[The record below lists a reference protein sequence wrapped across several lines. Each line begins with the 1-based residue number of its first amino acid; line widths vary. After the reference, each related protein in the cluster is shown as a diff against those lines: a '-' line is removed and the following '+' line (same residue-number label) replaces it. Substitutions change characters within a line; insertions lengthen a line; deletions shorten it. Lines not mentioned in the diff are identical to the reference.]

1 MKFRKCLAV
10 LIGLALTATGLWAA
24 GDSDS
29 DESAAMAEKEMVL
42 DPTTGEMVEAPRYG
56 GAITYPLNE
65 EYDNA
70 DVVLSGAWAQ
80 GFFHGVL
87 EKLGT
92 PDWGIDRAEYDFSG
106 QSAPLF
112 AMTGQLAESWSQP
125 EPLTY
130 IVKVRQ
136 GVHWHNK
143 PPMNGRELTA
153 DDIVFNYHR
162 LMGLG
167 SGFTE
172 PTQFTQV
179 LKSLSFESITATDES
194 TVVFKLKEPH
204 LNALAAILDDW
215 IAYMYPPEVIK
226 QYGDATDWKNLV
238 GTGPFMLTDVVEG
251 SSMTFIKNPD
261 YWGTDEKYPE
271 NRLPYVDEIRG
282 LLMPEV
288 ATYLAALRSGKLD
301 YVGNGL
307 GYIRSVDQAESL
319 QRTNPEI
326 ELRPIYAATSAAT
339 GLNVNNPPFD
349 DIGVRKAMQMAI
361 NLEEINE
368 AFFKGYADST
378 PHGLIGDG
386 GIGYHIP
393 FDQWPEDLKKVFDYD
408 PEGAEALLDAAGY
421 PRGADGIRFKTVYSH
436 IERYDLNLTELYSL
450 HTGKGSALMS
460 RFGYCH

>member
-1 MKFRKCLAV
+1 MEFRKCLAV

-56 GAITYPLNE
+56 GTITYPLIE
-65 EYDNA
+65 EYDNP
-70 DVVLSGAWAQ
+70 DVVLSGPWGSQ
-80 GFFHGVL
+80 FFTGVL

-106 QSAPLF
+106 LSAPLF
-112 AMTGQLAESWSQP
+112 AITGQLAESWSQP
-125 EPLTY
+125 DPLTY

-136 GVHWHNK
+136 GVHWHDK

-153 DDIVFNYHR
+153 QDIVFNYHR

-172 PTQFTQV
+172 PTQFTQA

-226 QYGDATDWKNLV
+226 QYGDATDWQNLV

-251 SSMTFIKNPD
+251 SSKTFIKNPD

-282 LLMPEV
+282 LIMPEV
-288 ATYLAALRSGKLD
+288 ATYLAALRAGKLD
-301 YVGNGL
+301 YVGNRASATYRL
-307 GYIRSVDQAESL
+307 STR
-319 QRTNPEI
+319 QRASSGP
-326 ELRPIYAATSAAT
+326 
-339 GLNVNNPPFD
+339 
-349 DIGVRKAMQMAI
+349 
-361 NLEEINE
+361 
-368 AFFKGYADST
+368 T
-378 PHGLIGDG
+378 P
-386 GIGYHIP
+386 
-393 FDQWPEDLKKVFDYD
+393 K
-408 PEGAEALLDAAGY
+408 
-421 PRGADGIRFKTVYSH
+421 S
-436 IERYDLNLTELYSL
+436 S
-450 HTGKGSALMS
+450 
-460 RFGYCH
+460 